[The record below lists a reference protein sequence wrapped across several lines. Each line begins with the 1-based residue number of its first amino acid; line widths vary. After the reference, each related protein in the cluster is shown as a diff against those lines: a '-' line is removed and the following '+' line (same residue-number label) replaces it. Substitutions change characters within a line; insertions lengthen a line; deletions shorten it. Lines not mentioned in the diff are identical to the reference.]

1 MSPYLSPKKERKY
14 TTWKE
19 KNPLYTLS
27 TDGSIDV
34 SPAGSIYLSA
44 IAKAKPAWR
53 MTRSRSEK
61 RSPVGLRLS
70 RSKSPGR
77 FAIASL

>member
-44 IAKAKPAWR
+44 IGSIESVDIIAKQ
-53 MTRSRSEK
+53 
-61 RSPVGLRLS
+61 
-70 RSKSPGR
+70 
-77 FAIASL
+77 